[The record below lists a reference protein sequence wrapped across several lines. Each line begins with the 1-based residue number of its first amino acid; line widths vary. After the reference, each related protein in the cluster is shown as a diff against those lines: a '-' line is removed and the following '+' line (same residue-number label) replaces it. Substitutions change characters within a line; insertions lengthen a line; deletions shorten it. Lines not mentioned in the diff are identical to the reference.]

1 MVFKPQTFHEQEPT
15 VEREVPTQA
24 ALESDVAAALAGA
37 GGLDATDVTVVVK
50 GSQVNLAG
58 TVLRPQE
65 VARAEEVA
73 LSVPGIRSVVNS
85 ITAQQ
90 PL

>member
-15 VEREVPTQA
+15 VEREVPPQA
-24 ALESDVAAALAGA
+24 MLETDVAAALAGA
-37 GGLDATDVTVVVK
+37 GGLDATDVTVTVK
-50 GSQVNLAG
+50 GSQANLAG

-65 VARAEEVA
+65 VTRAEEVA
-73 LSVPGIRSVVNS
+73 LSVPGIRSVINS